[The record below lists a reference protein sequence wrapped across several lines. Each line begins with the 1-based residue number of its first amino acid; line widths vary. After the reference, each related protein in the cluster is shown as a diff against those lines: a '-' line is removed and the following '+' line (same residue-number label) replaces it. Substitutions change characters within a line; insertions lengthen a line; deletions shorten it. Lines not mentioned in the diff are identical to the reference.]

1 MYGMTPWKD
10 EVVQYPYRYK
20 ETQNSDGTVEHEPS
34 PGTVMEQGTP
44 QSATNFNHME
54 NGIHDV
60 HVAAAIFMQYQMHY
74 VEAREKEVD
83 ERLDHHDAEFSAETG
98 TVTLNNT
105 NKVFF
110 GFNNSGSTIALKT
123 VRKTMNYD
131 LDIEVVEVAGGQV
144 GDVIV
149 YDKQLNGFKLKFD
162 DMLAIKCDK
171 YQKDWPVHK
180 DICMDADGNLTMGTG
195 DGLFYVAE
203 VDIPAREY
211 EQQEESD
218 QEGEGKAPVAK
229 KLDMSQVTVTL
240 WGLENPVAA
249 DDEEEE

>member
-34 PGTVMEQGTP
+34 PGSIMQEGTP

-54 NGIHDV
+54 NGIHDA

-98 TVTLNNT
+98 TVTLTNT

-110 GFNNSGSTIALKT
+110 GFNNSGSTVALKT

-144 GDVIV
+144 GNVIV
-149 YDKQLNGFKLKFD
+149 YDKQLNGFKLKFEGS
-162 DMLAIKCDK
+162 AKTVKVK
-171 YQKDWPVHK
+171 YKVRGG
-180 DICMDADGNLTMGTG
+180 MYA
-195 DGLFYVAE
+195 
-203 VDIPAREY
+203 
-211 EQQEESD
+211 
-218 QEGEGKAPVAK
+218 
-229 KLDMSQVTVTL
+229 
-240 WGLENPVAA
+240 
-249 DDEEEE
+249 

>member
-1 MYGMTPWKD
+1 MAYKRTNWKD
-10 EVVQYPYRYK
+10 HVVERPRTYT
-20 ETQNSDGTVEHEPS
+20 EAANSDGSKTFTPA
-34 PGTVMEQGTP
+34 PGEVLQQGTP

-54 NGIHDV
+54 NGIHDA

-149 YDKQLNGFKLKFD
+149 YDKQLNGFKLKFEGS
-162 DMLAIKCDK
+162 AKTVKVK
-171 YQKDWPVHK
+171 YKVRGG
-180 DICMDADGNLTMGTG
+180 MYA
-195 DGLFYVAE
+195 
-203 VDIPAREY
+203 
-211 EQQEESD
+211 
-218 QEGEGKAPVAK
+218 
-229 KLDMSQVTVTL
+229 
-240 WGLENPVAA
+240 
-249 DDEEEE
+249 